1 MAEINM
7 SGRTHSAVFY
17 GADAIKEIC
26 RGSTLLWRKPSSNVL
41 SLVTG
46 EWSSNG
52 VSIAVDASGIVTLDG
67 RSTTSALFVRLTN
80 SFVAATTSTLVA
92 DTDNIIVPVGTRIRF
107 SIEQVGGSFEDVPD
121 SLNIVLRDTDNIV
134 QFNCKLGNGIFTL
147 EGVAPTDISCLAVYV
162 RNTARCYGFKFR
174 PCVEILA

>member
-1 MAEINM
+1 MALINLN
-7 SGRTHSAVFY
+7 GGTHSAVYY
-17 GADAIKEIC
+17 GADAIKEIY

-52 VSIAVDASGIVTLDG
+52 VSITADASGIVTLNG
-67 RSTTSALFVRLTN
+67 RTTTTALFIRLTN

-92 DTDNIIVPVGTRIRF
+92 DADNIFIPAGTRIRF
-107 SIEQVGGSFEDVPD
+107 SIEQVGGSFEDAPD
-121 SLNIVLRDTDNIV
+121 SLNVVLRDTANTV

-147 EGVAPTDISCLAVYV
+147 EGVAPADISCLAIYI
-162 RNTARCYGFKFR
+162 RSTARCYDFKFR
-174 PCVEILA
+174 PCVEILD